1 MFTSQKKAWNIIFTW
16 DLFARPATFALI
28 SMSRSQSFIQ
38 GTEHVP
44 TGSLD
49 GRILALLC
57 VGREEP
63 DGGAMWGPVS
73 VEFRWFGHTGMM
85 QTGSRLVDLIERMVY
100 GNCNWVYHFLIYE

>member
-1 MFTSQKKAWNIIFTW
+1 
-16 DLFARPATFALI
+16 
-28 SMSRSQSFIQ
+28 MSRSQSFFIQ

-73 VEFRWFGHTGMM
+73 VEFRCCFGHTGMM
-85 QTGSRLVDLIERMVY
+85 QTGSHLVDLIERVVY
-100 GNCNWVYHFLIYE
+100 GNCNWVYHFSIYE